1 MVPKTTLGRVE
12 MWGASLPK
20 ILGGAETSVPKMGML
35 DMEIN
40 VRGQGKCVDNYF

>member
-1 MVPKTTLGRVE
+1 MLGMVPKTTLGRVE

-35 DMEIN
+35 DMDYPKM
-40 VRGQGKCVDNYF
+40 GFGDG